1 MKKNRKHNRRSI
13 LEKVGTVSSI
23 GLVGTAG
30 VGKVAGEDET
40 NLSKKEKAKADQVI
54 KIVNRDDISEK
65 AKKQRLKKY
74 DRKIIEYAIF
84 PHSFTVSTESGNSS
98 DSVGTAAVSENM
110 TTTVTNTSK
119 RGNDL
124 WQLTL
129 KTWWDYT
136 GTDIESVSWDV
147 STDTWNGWSTVST
160 NVTDS
165 TTENYDGG
173 IGSWTVNGTGTFEN
187 SLNQQSCEITHV
199 MYDHGDSDRTS
210 CADP

>member
-1 MKKNRKHNRRSI
+1 MKKTTKLSRRDI
-13 LEKVGTVSSI
+13 LGKIGTVSSI
-23 GLVGTAG
+23 GLVGAAG
-30 VGKVAGEDET
+30 VGKVAGKGET
-40 NLSKKEKAKADQVI
+40 NLSEKEKVKADQVLE
-54 KIVNRDDISEK
+54 IVNRDDISEK
-65 AKKQRLKKY
+65 AKKRKLEKY
-74 DRKIIEYAIF
+74 DQKIIEYAIF
-84 PHSFTVSTESGNSS
+84 PHSFTVSTESSNGS
-98 DSVGTAAVSENM
+98 DSVGTVAVSENM
-110 TTTVTNTSK
+110 TTTVTNTSDA
-119 RGNDL
+119 GNDL

-147 STDTWNGWSTVST
+147 STNTWNGWSTVST

-187 SLNQQSCEITHV
+187 SFNQQSCEITHV
-199 MYDHGDSDRTS
+199 MEDHGDSDRTS